1 MGMIIN
7 VDGNKKVGVRFI
19 EPAKKTGWINPTPTK
34 NHLRKNNDKDLII
47 FLKKGRKFK
56 IYVL

>member
-19 EPAKKTGWINPTPTK
+19 EPVKNRGRINPTPAK
-34 NHLRKNNDKDLII
+34 NHLRISNDNYFFI
-47 FLKKGRKFK
+47 FKKRRKFK
-56 IYVL
+56 INIL

>member
-19 EPAKKTGWINPTPTK
+19 EPAKNTGWINPTPTT
-34 NHLRKNNDKDLII
+34 
-47 FLKKGRKFK
+47 
-56 IYVL
+56 